1 MNWEKEFLSQQAGT
15 VEMTFREFFEL
26 YKCSVI
32 GAIKRYRTEDKE
44 KFKKRKKP
52 TKKLIDK
59 FIVGAV
65 L

>member
-1 MNWEKEFLSQQAGT
+1 MEHLKNNINEYLGGNKTEEKG
-15 VEMTFREFFEL
+15 
-26 YKCSVI
+26 YVI